1 MGNAIELESNN
12 KIFGNS
18 ADSIQQSKMTKS
30 TEKDAALSVVNLSKT
45 YRNGRVA
52 LRNVSFNVKQGD
64 FYALL
69 GRNGAGKSTTI
80 GITCSLVN
88 KSSGKVYVFG
98 IDTDDDFGLAKSYIG
113 LVPQEIN
120 FNQFESPWNI
130 VINQAGYYGVRR
142 SKAVAQA
149 EKYLSFLGL
158 WDHRNAMSR
167 SLSGGMKRRLM
178 IARALMHEPKLL
190 ILDEPTAGID
200 FETRLFMWEFMES
213 LNKRGITIILTTHYL
228 HEAEKLC
235 RNIGVIELGELIL
248 DTDMKTL
255 LRQLNQET
263 YVLDLAEPIHALP
276 QGLNEIARLN
286 DETTLE
292 IDVLRGNSV
301 NSIFEKLTKNGI
313 HSTGI
318 RNKSNRLE
326 SLFIE
331 LLKIEANSE
340 LNDHKK
346 WKD

>member
-1 MGNAIELESNN
+1 MGNAAALDGSNIRFGDAGLVPQSEM
-12 KIFGNS
+12 KI
-18 ADSIQQSKMTKS
+18 S

-52 LRNVSFNVKQGD
+52 LKRISFNVKRGD

-98 IDTDDDFGLAKSYIG
+98 VDTDEDFGLAKSYIG

-142 SKAVAQA
+142 SIAVAQA

-200 FETRLFMWEFMES
+200 FETRLFMWEFMQS
-213 LNKRGITIILTTHYL
+213 LNEQGITIILTTHYL

-255 LRQLNQET
+255 LRQLKQET

-276 QGLNEIARLN
+276 HGLNEIARLN
-286 DETTLE
+286 DDMTLE
-292 IDVLRGNSV
+292 IEVSRGNSM
-301 NSIFEKLTKNGI
+301 NSMFEQLTESGI
-313 HSTGI
+313 RATGI
-318 RNKSNRLE
+318 RSKSNRLE

-331 LLKIEANSE
+331 LLKIEAKSYS
-340 LNDHKK
+340 DGDRK
-346 WKD
+346 

>member
-1 MGNAIELESNN
+1 MAAIKCS
-12 KIFGNS
+12 G
-18 ADSIQQSKMTKS
+18 DSGLVRHSKMTTS
-30 TEKDAALSVVNLSKT
+30 VEKDAALSVVNLSKT

-52 LRNVSFNVKQGD
+52 LKGISFDVKQGD

-80 GITCSLVN
+80 GITCSLVK

-98 IDTDDDFGLAKSYIG
+98 VDTDKNFGLAKSYIG
-113 LVPQEIN
+113 LVPQELN

-142 SKAVAQA
+142 SKAVKQA
-149 EKYLSFLGL
+149 EKHLSFLGL

-178 IARALMHEPKLL
+178 IARALMHDPKLL

-200 FETRLFMWEFMES
+200 FETRLFLWEFMQL
-213 LNKRGITIILTTHYL
+213 LNKQGITIILTTHYL

-263 YVLDLAEPIHALP
+263 YVLDLVKPIHELP
-276 QGLNEIARLN
+276 HDLNEIARLN

-292 IDVLRGNSV
+292 IEVSRGNSV
-301 NSIFEKLTKNGI
+301 NSIFDQLTKNGI
-313 HSTGI
+313 HASGI

-331 LLKIEANSE
+331 LLKIEAKAYS
-340 LNDHKK
+340 DGDRK
-346 WKD
+346 

>member
-1 MGNAIELESNN
+1 
-12 KIFGNS
+12 
-18 ADSIQQSKMTKS
+18 MT
-30 TEKDAALSVVNLSKT
+30 TTIEKDAALSVVNLSKT

-52 LRNVSFNVKQGD
+52 LKSISFNVQQGD

-98 IDTDDDFGLAKSYIG
+98 VDTDEDFGLAKSYIG

-142 SKAVAQA
+142 SEAVEQA

-178 IARALMHEPKLL
+178 IARALMHDPKLL

-200 FETRLFMWEFMES
+200 FETRLFLWEFMQV
-213 LNKRGITIILTTHYL
+213 LNKQGITIILTTHYL
-228 HEAEKLC
+228 HEAEQLC

-263 YVLDLAEPIHALP
+263 YVLDLVKPIHALP
-276 QGLNEIARLN
+276 HGLNETARLN
-286 DETTLE
+286 DDTTLE
-292 IDVLRGNSV
+292 IDVSRGSSI
-301 NSIFEKLTKNGI
+301 NSIFEQLTKSGI
-313 HSTGI
+313 HASGI

-331 LLKIEANSE
+331 LLKIEAKSYS
-340 LNDHKK
+340 DGDRK
-346 WKD
+346 